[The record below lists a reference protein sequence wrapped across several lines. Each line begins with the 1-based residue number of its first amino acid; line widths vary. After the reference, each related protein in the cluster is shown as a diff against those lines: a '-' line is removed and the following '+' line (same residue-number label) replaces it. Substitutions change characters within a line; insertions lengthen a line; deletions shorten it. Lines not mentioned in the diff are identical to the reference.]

1 MTHETKR
8 SPGATVSFCSARVC
22 DSGLKGRF
30 PKAQGAA
37 LGPGHPPNWFRG
49 LKGRFQDVCCFGGRV
64 RLSQVL
70 TLLALLK
77 PALQACGGVEG
88 CRDQVLTHLASLKSA
103 LQAWCGSRRP
113 GAGFGAWC
121 APPGTA
127 SVGSACPRLRFRPD
141 GPVSESRGGK
151 QLNLWVMTRAK
162 AQTTAFIPRV
172 RNAQATFLSAP
183 PCVAPAS
190 IRFTVAR
197 LLLPDWRNAFI

>member
-1 MTHETKR
+1 MAWDCGLVITHETKR

-49 LKGRFQDVCCFGGRV
+49 LKGRFQDVCCFRGRV

-70 TLLALLK
+70 THLALLK
-77 PALQACGGVEG
+77 P
-88 CRDQVLTHLASLKSA
+88 A

-151 QLNLWVMTRAK
+151 QLNLWVMTRAE
-162 AQTTAFIPRV
+162 
-172 RNAQATFLSAP
+172 AQATVKVLAFPVGWALARPWFL
-183 PCVAPAS
+183 C
-190 IRFTVAR
+190 
-197 LLLPDWRNAFI
+197 